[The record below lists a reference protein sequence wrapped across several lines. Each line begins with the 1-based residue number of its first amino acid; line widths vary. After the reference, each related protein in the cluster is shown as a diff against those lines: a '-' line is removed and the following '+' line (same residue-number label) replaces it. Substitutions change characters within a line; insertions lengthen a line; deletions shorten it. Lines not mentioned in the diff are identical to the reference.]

1 MTVIRKKAFKDVPI
15 SIKVRKPHYYYQD
28 LNKIYPYNY
37 INLKEFEGLDYE
49 FRKGVVK
56 FYEKPLWDY
65 KISPDIKRVLAPKG
79 DSYLTIEST
88 PDFYSV
94 VGNLSVYKNVVS
106 GFSSTDYIKPNFT
119 FAPKSNPWEMMF
131 KVKTSLDL
139 SGTQYIYQSCSGTG
153 SAGRWGVIVYN
164 TDVWKLGISANNSS
178 WLVSGVGTHTI
189 IPDTVYWIK
198 LVFTGSK
205 YELSYST
212 DGEEFIVDIS
222 VEESGVLYSSLP
234 YTYMGIYSTTNFT
247 NPQRGTI
254 YLDDCYI
261 KINDELVWSKHIV
274 KDTVVEE
281 KGCLDE
287 GVDVFGAKNLTA
299 FVRGTE
305 IILSDDEEKEGYT
318 WGGNVKVPNVLT
330 KVYKKSYDIEG
341 NITYDEKINAIGFG
355 ATSWILTPEIF
366 GNQPYTFV
374 TKIKINSSADG
385 NMILTAHNT
394 DSKTP
399 QIYLKKSTG
408 ALTVYG
414 TSGINGV
421 TVVPVNTWY
430 WIKLEWD
437 GTTLKWYTA
446 PAVEGT
452 SYFEPAWTL
461 ENSVAENIFNV
472 KQVFRFGGPS
482 NTLTYYL
489 HGAIDLINTKYS
501 ENGKV
506 VWQPLKEV

>member
-1 MTVIRKKAFKDVPI
+1 MTVIRKKAFKNVPI

-56 FYEKPLWDY
+56 FYEKPLWNY

-79 DSYLTIEST
+79 ESYLTIEST
-88 PDFYSV
+88 PDFYNV

-198 LVFTGSK
+198 VVFTGSK

-212 DGEEFIVDIS
+212 DGEEFVVDIS
-222 VEESGVLYSSLP
+222 VKESGVLYSSLP
-234 YTYMGIYSTTNFT
+234 YTYMGIYSTSSFT

-261 KINDELVWSKHIV
+261 KINNEIVWDSNIT

-287 GVDVFGAKNLTA
+287 GVNVYGAKNLTA

-305 IILSDDEEKEGYT
+305 IILSDDEEKVGYT

-341 NITYDEKINAIGFG
+341 DVTYDEKINAIGF
-355 ATSWILTPEIF
+355 
-366 GNQPYTFV
+366 N
-374 TKIKINSSADG
+374 
-385 NMILTAHNT
+385 
-394 DSKTP
+394 
-399 QIYLKKSTG
+399 
-408 ALTVYG
+408 
-414 TSGINGV
+414 
-421 TVVPVNTWY
+421 
-430 WIKLEWD
+430 
-437 GTTLKWYTA
+437 
-446 PAVEGT
+446 
-452 SYFEPAWTL
+452 
-461 ENSVAENIFNV
+461 
-472 KQVFRFGGPS
+472 
-482 NTLTYYL
+482 
-489 HGAIDLINTKYS
+489 
-501 ENGKV
+501 
-506 VWQPLKEV
+506 